1 MDYEISHDENYFLS
15 QLLIKLESKQSI
27 DEVPFLWMPY
37 HFDKN
42 RFQAAYFKSCI
53 VACPNLEIPYSW
65 YYLSINF
72 TETQNLSINAWVDWL
87 RTKLKPKVEA
97 EDTRKL
103 DQEAQNRYHQACKD
117 KLKELNLRKRNRVEE
132 RGDVVGVFVPF
143 VPVEDKWGRLKKPR
157 LDDDGNSW
165 REQK

>member
-15 QLLIKLESKQSI
+15 QLLIKLKSNQSI
-27 DEVPFLWMPY
+27 DEVPYLWMPY

-42 RFQAAYFKSCI
+42 RFQAGYFKSCI
-53 VACPNLEIPYSW
+53 VACPNLKIPYSE

-72 TETQNLSINAWVDWL
+72 TETQNFSINAWVDWL

-97 EDTRKL
+97 KVTRKL
-103 DQEAQNRYHQACKD
+103 DQEAQNRYHQACLD
-117 KLKELNLRKRNRVEE
+117 KLKELKLRKRNRVEE

-143 VPVEDKWGRLKKPR
+143 VPVEDKWGRLRKPR
-157 LDDDGNSW
+157 LNDDGNSW